1 MKIIARNKKASFN
14 YFLETKFEAGIA
26 LKGTEI
32 KSIRAN
38 KVSIQDSYVRIK
50 AGEAFIINMH
60 IAKYKEGNIFNHEE
74 TRTRKLLLHKKEIV
88 KLSNAL
94 NIERK
99 TIIPVSVYLKEGLA
113 KVEIAIATG
122 KKLYDKRHSLKEKDQ
137 TKRMQKNLKQ
147 HLS

>member
-1 MKIIARNKKASFN
+1 MKIIARNKKATYN
-14 YFLETKFEAGIA
+14 YFIETKFEAGIV

-50 AGEAFIINMH
+50 NDEAFIINMH

-74 TRTRKLLLHKKEIV
+74 TRTRKLLLHKKEII

-113 KVEIAIATG
+113 KIEIAIATG
-122 KKLYDKRHSLKEKDQ
+122 KKLYDKRQSLKEKDQ
-137 TKRMQKNLKQ
+137 TKRMQKNIKQ

>member
-1 MKIIARNKKASFN
+1 MKIIARNKKATYN
-14 YFLETKFEAGIA
+14 YFIETKFEAGIV

-50 AGEAFIINMH
+50 NEEAFIINMH

-74 TRTRKLLLHKKEIV
+74 TRTRKLLLHKKEII

-113 KVEIAIATG
+113 KIEIAIATG
-122 KKLYDKRHSLKEKDQ
+122 KKLYDKRQSLKEKDQ
-137 TKRMQKNLKQ
+137 TKRMQKNIKQ

>member
-1 MKIIARNKKASFN
+1 MKIIARNKKATFN

-32 KSIRAN
+32 KSIRGN

-50 AGEAFIINMH
+50 GGEAFIINMH

-74 TRTRKLLLHKKEIV
+74 TRPRKLLLHKKEII
-88 KLSNAL
+88 KLSDAL
-94 NIERK
+94 NVERK

-137 TKRMQKNLKQ
+137 NKRMQKNMKQ